1 VPSAPTVAALCLA
14 ALALAP
20 AAAEAGPF
28 KARQLRFPRVRAA
41 YEAREAA
48 LMADFEKLGLAWPP
62 RRIFLRVHK
71 HERRLEVWAGAARGP
86 LKRVRDYEV
95 CAASGELGPKRQQ
108 GDEQVPEGF
117 YFVDRF
123 NPSSNF
129 HLSLGLDY
137 PNQADRV
144 HGVKGRLGGDIF
156 VHGSCVSIGCV
167 AITDAP
173 IEELYVLAV
182 EARDA
187 GQARVP
193 VHVFPRRLDAAG
205 LAALAEHPEAGRHLE
220 LWRELAPG
228 WAAFEA
234 SREPPSLTV
243 DRDGRYRL
251 SGRRRRATPAPVA
264 RPGAP

>member
-1 VPSAPTVAALCLA
+1 MSLASRPVAAGLTALLLA
-14 ALALAP
+14 VLAP
-20 AAAEAGPF
+20 GLAEAGPF

-41 YEAREAA
+41 YEAREAE
-48 LMADFEKLGLAWPP
+48 LVADFRRLGLAWPP
-62 RRIFLRVHK
+62 QRIFLRVHK
-71 HERRLEVWAGAARGP
+71 HERRLEVWAGPARGP
-86 LKRVRDYEV
+86 LTRVKDYEV
-95 CAASGELGPKRQQ
+95 CAASGALGPKRQQ

-123 NPSSNF
+123 NPNSNF

-167 AITDAP
+167 AITDGP
-173 IEELYVLAV
+173 IEAVYVLAV

-187 GQARVP
+187 GQSRIP
-193 VHVFPRRLDAAG
+193 VHVFPRRLDAEG
-205 LAALAEHPEAGRHLE
+205 LAALAEHPEAARHLA
-220 LWRELAPG
+220 LWKELAPG

-234 SREPPSLTV
+234 TKAPPRITV
-243 DRDGRYRL
+243 DREGRYRVAT
-251 SGRRRRATPAPVA
+251 GRRPRAP
-264 RPGAP
+264 